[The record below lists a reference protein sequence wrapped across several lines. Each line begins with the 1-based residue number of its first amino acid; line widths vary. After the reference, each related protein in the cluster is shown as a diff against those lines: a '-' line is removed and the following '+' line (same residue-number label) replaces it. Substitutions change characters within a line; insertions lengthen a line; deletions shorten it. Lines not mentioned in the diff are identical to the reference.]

1 MRANLNLL
9 NARIIGNIALP
20 PGAPIVCICLRSGY
34 AHSFDDLV
42 FIPYCV
48 PSSQFRLEKCLE
60 IIDFDLVLAAV
71 TTIVAGAVY
80 GFAGFGSG
88 FVLIPVFS
96 LIFGVREALASIAIM
111 ATLGGIGMMMQSAER
126 AEWNQI
132 GPLCICALLVTPL
145 GIFILLSV
153 DPELMRRVIGGLVV
167 ISAAALMMG
176 LVYKGTRNLITSA
189 VAGVLVGLA
198 HGAVGLGGLTAS
210 LYILSSQKPAIVQR
224 ASIVVVST
232 LVSVTAAIIWIIQG
246 TVDVEV
252 AARSLILMIPF
263 GITVWC
269 GTRVFSITPGPLFR
283 RIVLLFVMF
292 LGVITLFS

>member
-1 MRANLNLL
+1 M
-9 NARIIGNIALP
+9 
-20 PGAPIVCICLRSGY
+20 
-34 AHSFDDLV
+34 DL
-42 FIPYCV
+42 
-48 PSSQFRLEKCLE
+48 
-60 IIDFDLVLAAV
+60 IDLDLVLAAV

-111 ATLGGIGMMMQSAER
+111 ATLGGIGMMIQSARR
-126 AEWNQI
+126 AEWRQT
-132 GPLCICALLVTPL
+132 GPLCFCALLATPL
-145 GIFILLSV
+145 GIFILLSI
-153 DPELMRRVIGGLVV
+153 DPELMRRVIGALVV

-176 LVYKGTRNLITSA
+176 LVYKGTRNSITSA

-210 LYILSSQKPAIVQR
+210 LYILSSGKPAVVQR

-232 LVSVTAAIIWIIQG
+232 LVSITAAIIWTIQG
-246 TVDVEV
+246 TVDAEV
-252 AARSLILMIPF
+252 AVRSLILMIPF

-269 GTRVFSITPGPLFR
+269 GTRVFDVTPGPLFR
-283 RIVLLFVMF
+283 RIVLLFVMT

>member
-1 MRANLNLL
+1 
-9 NARIIGNIALP
+9 
-20 PGAPIVCICLRSGY
+20 
-34 AHSFDDLV
+34 
-42 FIPYCV
+42 
-48 PSSQFRLEKCLE
+48 
-60 IIDFDLVLAAV
+60 
-71 TTIVAGAVY
+71 
-80 GFAGFGSG
+80 
-88 FVLIPVFS
+88 
-96 LIFGVREALASIAIM
+96 
-111 ATLGGIGMMMQSAER
+111 
-126 AEWNQI
+126 
-132 GPLCICALLVTPL
+132 
-145 GIFILLSV
+145 LLSV